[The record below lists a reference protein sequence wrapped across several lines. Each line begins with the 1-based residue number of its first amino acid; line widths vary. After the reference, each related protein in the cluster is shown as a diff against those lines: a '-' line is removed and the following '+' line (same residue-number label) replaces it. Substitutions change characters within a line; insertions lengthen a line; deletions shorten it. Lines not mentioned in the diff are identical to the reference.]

1 MKGREALDRQRAR
14 RAPRAQSHM
23 RSAASIA
30 VLGSYNTDLIVGLER
45 LPRPGETILG
55 GQFHTAAGGKGANQA
70 VAAARAGGRISFIA
84 RVGRDSFGDRA
95 IAALRDDGIGVSH
108 VSRDSRTPSGV
119 ALILVD
125 QKGENSIAV
134 ASGANAGLAVSHVR
148 QARQAIE
155 TAAILLETP
164 LPSVEAAVRIAAR
177 CGTRVIL
184 NPAPARKLT
193 DALLRRVS
201 ILTPN
206 ESEAEMLTGIRQN
219 GIAAAEKAALQLR
232 RRGVP
237 TVIVTLGAQG
247 ALVASDTGTA
257 LVRAFKVKAADTTA
271 AGDTFNGAL
280 AVALTEGHS
289 LEKAVQFANAAAA
302 ISVTRLGAQTS
313 APTRKSIDAF
323 LRRCVRT

>member
-1 MKGREALDRQRAR
+1 
-14 RAPRAQSHM
+14 M
-23 RSAASIA
+23 RSTATIT

-55 GQFHTAAGGKGANQA
+55 GQFQTAAGGKGANQA

-84 RVGRDSFGDRA
+84 RVGQDSFGDRA
-95 IAALRDDGIGVSH
+95 IAALRDDGIDVSH
-108 VSRDSRTPSGV
+108 VSKDSRSPSGV

-134 ASGANAGLAVSHVR
+134 ASGANAGLAVSHVK
-148 QARQAIE
+148 QARKAIE
-155 TAAILLETP
+155 TAQILLLQLETP

-184 NPAPARKLT
+184 NPAPARTLA
-193 DALLRRVS
+193 DELLRQVS

-219 GIAAAEKAALQLR
+219 GGIAAAEKAALKLR
-232 RRGVP
+232 RRGVE
-237 TVIVTLGAQG
+237 TVIVTLGARG
-247 ALVASDTGTA
+247 ALVASDAGTA
-257 LVRAFKVKAADTTA
+257 LVRGFKVKAVDTTA

-280 AVALTEGHS
+280 AVALTEGQS
-289 LEKAVQFANAAAA
+289 LAKAVQFANAAAA
-302 ISVTRLGAQTS
+302 ISVTRVGAQTS

-323 LRRCVRT
+323 LRRCIQT

>member
-1 MKGREALDRQRAR
+1 MK
-14 RAPRAQSHM
+14 
-23 RSAASIA
+23 SATTIT

-55 GQFHTAAGGKGANQA
+55 GQFQTAAGGKGANQA
-70 VAAARAGGRISFIA
+70 VAAARAGGRIRFIA

-95 IAALRDDGIGVSH
+95 IAALRDDGIDVSH
-108 VSRDSRTPSGV
+108 VSRDSRNPSGV

-148 QARQAIE
+148 QAREAIE
-155 TAAILLETP
+155 TAQILLLQLETP
-164 LPSVEAAVRIAAR
+164 LPSVAAAVRIAAR

-184 NPAPARKLT
+184 NPAPARSLA
-193 DALLRRVS
+193 DELLRQVS

-206 ESEAEMLTGIRQN
+206 ESEAQMLTGIRQN
-219 GIAAAEKAALQLR
+219 GIAAAERAALQLR

-237 TVIVTLGAQG
+237 TVIVTLGARG

-257 LVRAFKVKAADTTA
+257 LVRGFKVKAVDTTA

-280 AVALTEGHS
+280 AVALTEGQP

-302 ISVTRLGAQTS
+302 ISVTRVGAQTS

-323 LRRCVRT
+323 LRRCIQT

>member
-1 MKGREALDRQRAR
+1 
-14 RAPRAQSHM
+14 
-23 RSAASIA
+23 
-30 VLGSYNTDLIVGLER
+30 
-45 LPRPGETILG
+45 
-55 GQFHTAAGGKGANQA
+55 
-70 VAAARAGGRISFIA
+70 
-84 RVGRDSFGDRA
+84 
-95 IAALRDDGIGVSH
+95 
-108 VSRDSRTPSGV
+108 
-119 ALILVD
+119 
-125 QKGENSIAV
+125 
-134 ASGANAGLAVSHVR
+134 
-148 QARQAIE
+148 
-155 TAAILLETP
+155 
-164 LPSVEAAVRIAAR
+164 
-177 CGTRVIL
+177 
-184 NPAPARKLT
+184 
-193 DALLRRVS
+193 VS